1 MNSPETKTARPEPPH
16 IAAQVAATWAGLDAA
31 GRVHELAEALANQ
44 DRAFLSAMRE
54 MQAIRDFVGSPEHIL
69 GSGLTKHGEIA
80 EYVTVHVSRAKDVL
94 LGNVP
99 GATFEGV
106 GRIDATD
113 YRFDGADIQSK
124 YHNGLRN
131 TLDAVLRHAGNH
143 PEFTRSG
150 AGYHIPRD
158 QHEELSQGIE
168 EGGGAIQDRLEQLQ
182 RLTGRPAEDII
193 KPGEATYSEVQQG
206 RVHDTIRDRENSLTR
221 RNEELREAARSRHEP
236 SVAGFGTAAVIGATV
251 GGGVALTQ
259 GIWVKYR
266 EGKNPFRGDFSL
278 QDWQDIGVPVA
289 QGAGA
294 GGIAGG
300 ALYLLTNST
309 KLSAPA
315 AGAFVSGLMG
325 IGSLLRQ
332 YHAGYI
338 DGERFVDLSQMAVVD
353 AATVGVASATGQLFI
368 PVPLLGAF
376 IGSVAGKFVA
386 TTLSNV
392 LDEDEAKLKG
402 QLHAHAD
409 LAYAQ
414 LDEECQAYL
423 RRLDDHFDNLERL
436 AVVAFDTNVNTDLL
450 LKASVE
456 LAEAVGV
463 EEELILRSTA
473 DLDKFMT
480 EQS

>member
-1 MNSPETKTARPEPPH
+1 MSRPETETARPEPPH
-16 IAAQVAATWAGLDAA
+16 IAAQVAATWASLDAA
-31 GRVHELAEALANQ
+31 GRARELTEALANQ

-94 LGNVP
+94 LGNFP

-113 YRFDGADIQSK
+113 YLFDGTDMQSK

-131 TLDAVLRHAGNH
+131 TLDAVVRHAGKH
-143 PEFTRSG
+143 PEFARRG

-158 QHEELSQGIE
+158 QHEELRQGVE
-168 EGGGAIQDRLEQLQ
+168 EGGGAILDRLEQLQ
-182 RLTGRPAEDII
+182 RLTGRSAEDVIQ
-193 KPGEATYSEVQQG
+193 PGEATYSEVQQG

-221 RNEELREAARSRHEP
+221 RNEELKEAARSRHGP
-236 SVAGFGTAAVIGATV
+236 SVAGLGTAAVIGATV

-266 EGKNPFRGDFSL
+266 EGKNPFRGDFSH

-309 KLSAPA
+309 DLSAPA

-325 IGSLLRQ
+325 IGSLLCQ

-338 DGERFVDLSQMAVVD
+338 DGEQFVVLSQMAVVD
-353 AATVGVASATGQLFI
+353 AVIVGVASATGQFII

-376 IGSVAGKFVA
+376 IGSVAGKFLA
-386 TTLSNV
+386 TTLRDV
-392 LDEDEAKLKG
+392 LDEDEAKLIG
-402 QLHAHAD
+402 RLHADAD

-414 LDEECQAYL
+414 LDEECRAHL

-436 AVVAFDTNVNTDLL
+436 AVVAFDTSVNTSLM
-450 LKASVE
+450 LKASIE

-463 EEELILRSTA
+463 EEDLILRTTD

-480 EQS
+480 ERS